1 MRTYLYPQNLK
12 AKATLWLWGLRDFTV
27 LCVAVL
33 VSAVILVN
41 SGVMFPAALSLCYGF
56 LTIRV
61 DDTTILDYLRNAVR
75 YFLTTQ
81 QYFEWR

>member
-1 MRTYLYPQNLK
+1 MITYLYPQDLK

-33 VSAVILVN
+33 VSAVALVN
-41 SGVMFPAALSLCYGF
+41 SGILFPAALSLCYGF
-56 LTIRV
+56 LTIRA
-61 DDTTILDYLRNAVR
+61 DDTTILDYIRNAAR